1 MSYAVKIDSNR
12 LAPGIAMVEIE
23 HVLDFFAQQL
33 YYQASGKAN
42 PVPKTIQK
50 DNFTPYCSVPI
61 AADSCL

>member
-12 LAPGIAMVEIE
+12 LIPGIAMAEIE

-42 PVPKTIQK
+42 TVPKTIQK
-50 DNFTPYCSVPI
+50 TNFTLYCSVHI
-61 AADSCL
+61 SLDSSL